1 MRRPARR
8 TQAGQFSV
16 PAPVKG
22 IVENDPT
29 SVKGPMSAEWIENFL
44 PTVRGLKV
52 RGGTA
57 VHATVAGACKS
68 LFVYSSG
75 ASQQIFAATD
85 AAFYEVTSSASEED
99 EVVSGISDGVWSV
112 QQMGV
117 SGGDYLIAVNGTDF
131 AQIFDGADWAPLIGV
146 SVNKLTYDA
155 LTADFEI
162 GETVTGGTSGASATI
177 VGMVRTTGT
186 TGTLYTSAITSGP
199 FQDNESITSASG
211 AADADGVNSV
221 ASSLA
226 LTGVNTDSLSHVWLH
241 QNRLFF
247 VEKDSLR
254 AWYLPAGSIA
264 GAASDI
270 NLAGVFQRGGTL
282 MFGATWS
289 LDSGDGLDDKC
300 VFVTTEGEVAIYS
313 GTDPSDASTWSLEGR
328 YDIGRP
334 LSARGVTRIGG
345 DLLIATD
352 DGIVPLSAALT
363 KDPAELSLAAVSRPI
378 RTTWA
383 VEVGRGAS
391 DMQLFKW
398 TNGEV
403 MLSLF
408 SEASRALSANLQT
421 RAWAI
426 QTGWHGLCGAE
437 LVGNAYIGQSDG
449 VIKQINT
456 TGADM
461 DAPFVA
467 KVCCAFTHVGDPLSY
482 KMPSMA
488 RGAYFADKAFNARYG
503 MAVDYNVTFQ
513 ASPLVAA
520 IDSDAMIWG
529 ADNWGDATWGAEVE
543 NPTTG
548 VTDYWASVTGAGWAL
563 APTVQIT
570 SGGTDKLPVE
580 LLRIDVIAEGGGR
593 AA

>member
-8 TQAGQFSV
+8 SQAGQYSV
-16 PAPVKG
+16 PAPIQG

-29 SVKGPMSAEWIENFL
+29 AVKGPMAAEWIENFL

-52 RGGTA
+52 RGGTQ
-57 VHATVAGACKS
+57 VHATVAAACKS
-68 LFVYSSG
+68 LFTYSSG
-75 ASQQIFAATD
+75 SSQQLFAATD
-85 AAFYEVTSSASEED
+85 TAFYEVTSSASEDD
-99 EVVSGISDGVWSV
+99 EIVSGITNGIWSV
-112 QQMGV
+112 QQIGV
-117 SGGDYLIAVNGTDF
+117 SGGDYLIAVNGTDNG
-131 AQIFDGADWAPLIGV
+131 QIFDGSNWYPWDAV
-146 SVNKLTYDA
+146 SVNALDYDA
-155 LTADFEI
+155 LAADFDV
-162 GETVTGGTSGASATI
+162 GETVTGGTSGASAEI
-177 VGMVRTTGT
+177 LGLVRTTAT
-186 TGTLYTSAITSGP
+186 TGTLYIGTVTGGP
-199 FQDNESITSASG
+199 FQDNETITSASG
-211 AADADGVNSV
+211 SADADGANSS
-221 ASSLA
+221 ASTIA
-226 LTGVNTDSLSHVWLH
+226 ITGVDPVNLKHVWLH

-247 VEKDSLR
+247 VQKNSLK
-254 AWYLPAGSIA
+254 AWYLPAGSVG

-282 MFGATWS
+282 LFGATWS

-313 GTDPSDASTWSLEGR
+313 GTDPSDTTKWFLEGR

-334 LSARGVTRIGG
+334 LSARGVARIGG

-352 DGIVPLSAALT
+352 DGIVPLSTALT
-363 KDPAELSLAAVSRPI
+363 KDPADLSLAAVSRPVRNLWSI
-378 RTTWA
+378 
-383 VEVGRGAS
+383 EVGRGY
-391 DMQLFKW
+391 DNMQLFKW

-403 MLSLF
+403 MLTLF
-408 SEASRALSANLQT
+408 PDASRALSANLQT
-421 RAWAI
+421 TAWAI

-437 LVGNAYIGQSDG
+437 LAGSAYIGQSDG

-461 DAPFVA
+461 GAPFVC
-467 KVCCAFTHVGDPLSY
+467 KVCCSFTSLGDPLAY
-482 KMPSMA
+482 KVPSMV
-488 RGAYFADKAFNARYG
+488 RGAYFADAAFNARYG
-503 MAVDYNVTFQ
+503 MAVDYNISFPS
-513 ASPLVAA
+513 APIVAA
-520 IDSDAMIWG
+520 VDSDALIWG
-529 ADNWGDATWGAEVE
+529 TSNWDEATWGAEVE

-570 SGGTDKLPVE
+570 SGVTAKLPVE